1 MRARQTTSQ
10 TIPTTVSPGACR
22 FGPRRRA
29 QPQGFPRP
37 RRPAAQ
43 SGVVLLELAVSGLLF
58 FGLVFA
64 IIEFGRFMLTLGT
77 AAEATRIAARLAAIC
92 TTGPTD
98 TAAQGRVRNTVISWV
113 QTVGYKVPAAQANT
127 WLSFDYQPSGCTSAS
142 CTSVEARI
150 NGFSANLM
158 IPIKPLN
165 ITVPPLPARV
175 MREPMAT
182 TVNGANIPA
191 CP

>member
-1 MRARQTTSQ
+1 MMQPPARLLARQRALN
-10 TIPTTVSPGACR
+10 PT
-22 FGPRRRA
+22 
-29 QPQGFPRP
+29 RP
-37 RRPAAQ
+37 RRPATVGQ

-64 IIEFGRFMLTLGT
+64 IIEFGRFMLTVGT
-77 AAEATRIAARLAAIC
+77 AAEATRIGARLAAIC

-98 TAAQGRVRNTVISWV
+98 TAGQGRVRNTVISWV
-113 QTVGYKVPAAQANT
+113 QSVGYKVPAAQTGT
-127 WLSFDYQPSGCTSAS
+127 WLSFDYQPTGCTAAT

-150 NGFSANLM
+150 NGFAANLM

-175 MREPMAT
+175 MREPMAI